1 MSRVCK
7 LVGGAL
13 LLVGLAVTLTFAV
26 IIGRD
31 DAYRRADL
39 AYSLNA
45 GNVMYEAEFR
55 GAQVRRAFEMMGGVA
70 GVLLAINGTT
80 LVALGVV
87 AARVA
92 NKSS

>member
-7 LVGGAL
+7 LAGGAL
-13 LLVGLAVTLTFAV
+13 LVVGLAVTLTFA
-26 IIGRD
+26 IIIARD
-31 DAYRRADL
+31 DAYRRAAL
-39 AYSLNA
+39 AHALNA

-55 GAQVRRAFEMMGGVA
+55 GAQVRRAFEVMGGVA
-70 GVLLAINGTT
+70 GVLLAFNGAT

-92 NKSS
+92 DKSA